1 MHTLLNNFNIKTP
14 EFRKVYY
21 LKDRGILQLKLYR
34 TFTSNF
40 ELTVYAMKQQQKSLR
55 FTSFTQHRFNNIW
68 QEFWLNGKLESLIT
82 FIVSSDSKI
91 MIIKKWKLLPF
102 IMIETWE
109 TQRSTFRIEKWKYKE
124 NESEIYLQEK

>member
-14 EFRKVYY
+14 VFEKFIIWRIGV
-21 LKDRGILQLKLYR
+21 LKLYR
-34 TFTSNF
+34 TLTSNF
-40 ELTVYAMKQQQKSLR
+40 ELTVYAMKQQQKSFR
-55 FTSFTQHRFNNIW
+55 FTPFTQHRFNNIW
-68 QEFWLNGKLESLIT
+68 QGFWLNGKLESLTI
-82 FIVSSDSKI
+82 FIVSSGSKI